1 MQPEYHFCREY
12 IGEGFLGVEFMSDV
26 KRNVLC
32 KAGRKKSSVVSSS
45 SICRII
51 SDELLAG
58 LVAVDRQAAGTVKK
72 KKIKNARAMPLKN
85 LTSSWEVK

>member
-1 MQPEYHFCREY
+1 
-12 IGEGFLGVEFMSDV
+12 MSDV

-72 KKIKNARAMPLKN
+72 IKNKKCTCHAPEEPYKFMGSKIIQYGR
-85 LTSSWEVK
+85 S

>member
-1 MQPEYHFCREY
+1 MQPEYHFNFCREY

-51 SDELLAG
+51 SDELLTG
-58 LVAVDRQAAGTVKK
+58 LVAVDRQAARTVKK
-72 KKIKNARAMPLKN
+72 KKKKNARAMPLKN
-85 LTSSWEVK
+85 LTSS